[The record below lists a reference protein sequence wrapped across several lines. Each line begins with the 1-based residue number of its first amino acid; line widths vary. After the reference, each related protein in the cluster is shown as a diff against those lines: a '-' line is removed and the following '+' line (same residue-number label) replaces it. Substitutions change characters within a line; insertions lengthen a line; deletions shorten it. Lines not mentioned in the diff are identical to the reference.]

1 MRMPVRG
8 TCSRGACAALVAAL
22 ALFAT
27 APAFAEWM
35 QPDATF
41 RDAQLLARSAARD
54 TVGRPD
60 DVGRLDTLA
69 VALMR
74 LGRLPEAEALF
85 RRALAQQPG
94 DAAAMASLGKL
105 ALFANRLDEAE
116 GLLAPSRMVEG
127 AMTDLYHSRVRRSD
141 WLASA
146 KYAEDAGDPG
156 RRELMLHLA
165 SPELGA
171 DEQIADAPSVA
182 AYTIA
187 AGPAQGVVPFRR
199 TWPVPLVQVK
209 LNGESVW
216 MAVDVGVADCLLDAS
231 FARRTKVKTLPSQR
245 TVLWNGARTAVTN
258 AWARE
263 LEIGGFRVATI
274 PAGVVSLRRY
284 SLVVNPQAPVIAGV
298 IGANLLRRFEVAL
311 DWKQGRLELARPG
324 TALAMSPG
332 ATSIPFQWWGEA
344 ELMVQGTL
352 NGGRKM
358 WMMLGTGLP
367 GGVGA
372 AQDVLDE
379 IGVRPGAM
387 SKAMRGAGSVL
398 QGHGWAAA
406 SVPAA
411 TVGTIAVNR
420 LSGWSG
426 AFDPAEMW
434 RHGVRR
440 DALLGPELW
449 KGRRVVFDWKAS
461 ALKVEGD

>member
-1 MRMPVRG
+1 MRSLV
-8 TCSRGACAALVAAL
+8 RGACAALAVALSLL
-22 ALFAT
+22 AAT
-27 APAFAEWM
+27 ATRAEWM
-35 QPDATF
+35 QPDATY

-54 TVGRPD
+54 TVGRSD

-69 VALMR
+69 VALLR
-74 LGRLPEAEALF
+74 LGRLTEAEALF
-85 RRALAQQPG
+85 RRALALQPG

-116 GLLAPSRMVEG
+116 GLLAPARGVEG
-127 AMTDLYHSRVRRSD
+127 AIADLYTSRVRRSD

-146 KYAEDAGDPG
+146 KYAEDAGEPG
-156 RRELMLHLA
+156 RRELHLYLA
-165 SPELGA
+165 SPELEA
-171 DEQIADAPSVA
+171 SEQIADAPGKP

-187 AGPAQGVVPFRR
+187 AGPEQVSLSFKR

-216 MAVDVGVADCLLDAS
+216 MAVDVGLADCLVDES
-231 FARRTKVKTLPSQR
+231 FARRTKLKTLPSQR

-258 AWARE
+258 TWLRDV
-263 LEIGGFRVATI
+263 EIGGYHVQTV

-284 SLVVNPQAPVIAGV
+284 SLVVNPQAPVIGGV
-298 IGANLLRRFEVAL
+298 IGANLLRRFECAL
-311 DWKQGRLELARPG
+311 DFRQGKLELAKPG
-324 TALAMSPG
+324 HALAVGTG
-332 ATSIPFQWWGEA
+332 AATIPFQWWGEA

-372 AQDVLDE
+372 AQDVFDE
-379 IGVRPGAM
+379 VGVKPGSVSRAL
-387 SKAMRGAGSVL
+387 KGAGSVL
-398 QGHGWAAA
+398 QGHGWAGVG
-406 SVPAA
+406 VPAA

-434 RHGVRR
+434 RHGARR

-449 KGRRVVFDWKAS
+449 KNRRVVFDWKAS
-461 ALKVEGD
+461 VLRVEGE